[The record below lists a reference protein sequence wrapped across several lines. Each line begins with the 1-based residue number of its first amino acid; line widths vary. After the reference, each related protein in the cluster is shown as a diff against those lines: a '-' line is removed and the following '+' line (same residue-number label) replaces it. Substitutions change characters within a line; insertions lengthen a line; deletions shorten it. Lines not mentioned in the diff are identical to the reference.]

1 MKPIRKNMRLAG
13 WDYSSDGAYFLTL
26 CTDGRKCLF
35 SKVVGRGIL
44 DAPLVKL
51 TKYGELVQEA
61 LLYLKDHDPDLTM
74 HKWVIMPN
82 HVHILVSLNSGAS
95 GKPRPTDGDGGAS
108 RMPRPTTARI
118 PVLVSS
124 IKRFTSKKAGFS
136 LWQQRYYDRIVRNE
150 QEFLQIWQ
158 YIDNNPAAWLED
170 EYFVE

>member
-13 WDYSSDGAYFLTL
+13 WDYSSDGTYFLTL

-82 HVHILVSLNSGAS
+82 HVHILVSIDNCVNSRCGAS
-95 GKPRPTDGDGGAS
+95 GK
-108 RMPRPTTARI
+108 PRPTTARI

-136 LWQQRYYDRIVRNE
+136 LWQQHYYDRIVRNE
-150 QEFLQIWQ
+150 QEFLQMWQ